1 MCKLLSTHVVMKGR
15 NVVPCNELNGGS
27 PNIGSNPLKS
37 VNAALVGKK
46 VFVDVIKDFEMKS
59 S

>member
-15 NVVPCNELNGGS
+15 NVPCNES
-27 PNIGSNPLKS
+27 PNIGPNPSKS
-37 VNAALVGKK
+37 VNVALVGKK

>member
-1 MCKLLSTHVVMKGR
+1 MCKLLSTHVVVKGR
-15 NVVPCNELNGGS
+15 NVVPCNELTGGS
-27 PNIGSNPLKS
+27 PKIGPNPLKS
-37 VNAALVGKK
+37 VNVALVGKK